1 MPNERTEAVE
11 THHALIRELKGRS
24 AIVAKAV
31 ENAHDSRLED
41 GILYLKY
48 LDHLN
53 NIFARVLTNS
63 EHKPLL
69 DQAASELGIQVVLE

>member
-1 MPNERTEAVE
+1 MPDERAVE
-11 THHALIRELKGRS
+11 THQALVRQLKGRS
-24 AIVAKAV
+24 ALVAKAV
-31 ENAHDSRLED
+31 ENAHDYRFED

-63 EHKPLL
+63 EHKPIL
-69 DQAASELGIQVVLE
+69 DQAASEMGIQVALE